1 MIIIFFV
8 PGMFGS
14 TIEAM
19 TRTFTQEFVGKSVSM
34 RITKD
39 GSMHTFSKQLHPLK
53 RDEVLSM
60 LQFPVDICTPLY
72 PMEDAKLDE
81 MADELSL
88 SNDDKLIL
96 IHANSDSAAELNMLF
111 QYHKISTGVLNL
123 TESIF
128 CGDNAHNIVNWN
140 RNYTSWQE
148 MQVWELREW
157 LSIFYAEW
165 TQEWIRSAEVKF
177 NRKSFTVSS
186 TDILTDLEGTFTKI
200 SKYLELT
207 IINKTELT
215 QFCNNWTKAQQYI
228 VDEYRLID
236 SIVSSILNN
245 EDYNWPTVN
254 IIAESIIQKRLR
266 DAGFELKCYN
276 LNKFPTNSK
285 ALVKLLEKV

>member
-14 TIEAM
+14 TIEAL
-19 TRTFTQEFVGKSVSM
+19 TRTFTQEFVEKSVSM

-39 GSMHTFSKQLHPLK
+39 GSMHTFRKQLHPFK
-53 RDEVLSM
+53 RDDILSM
-60 LQFPVDICTPLY
+60 LQFPVDICTPFY
-72 PMEDAKLDE
+72 PMEDFKLDE
-81 MADELSL
+81 MADELL
-88 SNDDKLIL
+88 FNDDDKLIL
-96 IHANSDSAAELNMLF
+96 IHANSYSAAELNMLF
-111 QYHKISTGVLNL
+111 QYHKISTGVLKK

-157 LSIFYAEW
+157 LSIFYPQW
-165 TQEWIRSAEVKF
+165 ILEWINSKDVKF
-177 NRKSFTVSS
+177 NRNPFLVSNI
-186 TDILTDLEGTFTKI
+186 DILTNLESAFLKI
-200 SKYLELT
+200 SEYLGLT

-215 QFCNNWTKAQQYI
+215 QFCNKWTKAQQYI

-236 SIVSSILNN
+236 SIVSSILDN
-245 EDYNWPTVN
+245 EDYNWPALN
-254 IIAESIIQKRLR
+254 IIAESIIQKRLK

-276 LNKFPTNSK
+276 LNEFPTNST